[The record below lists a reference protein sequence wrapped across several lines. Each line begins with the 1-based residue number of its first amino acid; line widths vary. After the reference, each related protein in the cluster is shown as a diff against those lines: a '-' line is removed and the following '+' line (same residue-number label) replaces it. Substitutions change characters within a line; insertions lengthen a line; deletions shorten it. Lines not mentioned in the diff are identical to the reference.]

1 MTNHSPSKTA
11 KLLKDPK
18 LDEAI
23 EVILEK
29 LSHITEDI
37 DKWGSANLVNN
48 QGKNSTS
55 VKVRQALKRMI
66 WVSRDYL
73 FEHLQA
79 LEKTDEKCQSFVFA
93 KMSEPVFVL
102 PKST

>member
-37 DKWGSANLVNN
+37 DK
-48 QGKNSTS
+48 
-55 VKVRQALKRMI
+55 
-66 WVSRDYL
+66 
-73 FEHLQA
+73 
-79 LEKTDEKCQSFVFA
+79 
-93 KMSEPVFVL
+93 
-102 PKST
+102 